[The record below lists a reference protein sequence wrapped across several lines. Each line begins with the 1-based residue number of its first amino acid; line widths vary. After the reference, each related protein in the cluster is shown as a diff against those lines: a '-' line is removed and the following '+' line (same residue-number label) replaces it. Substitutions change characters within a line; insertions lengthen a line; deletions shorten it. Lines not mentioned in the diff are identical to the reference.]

1 MTEEVAALDDDLS
14 TDLADIGLPYRY
26 APRRA
31 VGHRVIR
38 KDLLRHLTEASLLK
52 QLCIVRG
59 PAGSGKT
66 TLLSQWF
73 DLTRQMDRPIAWLTV
88 DGADRG
94 LAHFLAGLG
103 LALRHAGC
111 LRIAEGVRPLAT
123 QAGRVGMAQLAQ
135 RLAAICNRSGERP
148 LIVIDQYESMDG
160 GEIGQLLAG
169 FLQHVASAR
178 LVIASRVRPAIQLGS
193 LRARDQLFEIGPS
206 DLNLTAMETRAAFED
221 DVPELY
227 TRRLHFE
234 TSGEAV
240 AIGFA
245 RRVIDEPPRDMVGTE
260 NWQEQLHE
268 YYRAEVL
275 DNLPEPLRDAM
286 SRLVVVER
294 FDLSLATALVGR
306 NATAMIER
314 LHHVEGLLLRQRG
327 TQDFFFPEMLR
338 RFLERR
344 LAWMDDADHAALHGR
359 AALWFAERGRQ
370 TEALRHAI
378 AAGDRMQASALLDRI
393 GHTNLVTQHGVVEVH
408 RMLASVGLAR
418 DTDNPATL
426 VSLALIHAHEGDV
439 GAAADCLDRARQLL
453 TGGGDPGVT
462 GQLIVAEAFVDG
474 FREKTVSAATAP
486 ALRRYLEEMADS
498 DHDMRAQAHV
508 LLSWERFCHGD
519 MEAAQRL
526 IDAAGADY
534 AETEGVYGCLFM
546 HVHQALT
553 RYWRNDLQQAL
564 AEICLAERMTRI
576 FFPDD
581 QRLRA
586 MTGMLRAGLLF
597 ELGRPD
603 QLIDFTALVGAV
615 GALESWSEIQI
626 WSHVQAVRV
635 ALAQGREQE
644 ARGIASYGLEV
655 ARRLGSRR
663 LDWHMRLLAVDIAI
677 RSGELDRAQRDAAIL
692 GLSDTGDLESDEAAF
707 TWQERVAGLLTALR
721 LADALDDDDRF
732 SRLAGLARR
741 LIDGIGVNRVRAQ
754 LEVILAHRAQGRQDG
769 GAAAH
774 VAAAR
779 AACTDAL
786 PAALFLE
793 AADRLGPH
801 LTDLSAWVVPAKL
814 AAGRSPATLS
824 AADERDPLTERER
837 QIMFFMGEGHPNKV
851 TAYRLGLS
859 EATVKFHLRNI
870 YRKLHAQNRTQALA
884 RYRTLADER

>member
-1 MTEEVAALDDDLS
+1 MPQDEISA
-14 TDLADIGLPYRY
+14 DLAEIGLPYRY

-31 VGHRVIR
+31 AGYRVIR
-38 KDLLRHLTEASLLK
+38 KELLRHLTEASLLK
-52 QLCIVRG
+52 QFCVVRG

-73 DLTRQMDRPIAWLTV
+73 EVARQMDRPIAWLTV
-88 DGADRG
+88 DEADRD
-94 LAHFLAGLG
+94 LAHFLEGLG
-103 LALRHAGC
+103 LALHRAGC
-111 LRIAEGVRPLAT
+111 PRIAEGVRPLAALAKQT
-123 QAGRVGMAQLAQ
+123 HQASLAQ
-135 RLAAICNRSGERP
+135 RLAAICNLSGERP
-148 LIVIDQYESMDG
+148 LIVIDQYETMDG
-160 GEIGQLLAG
+160 ADVGQLLAG
-169 FLQHVASAR
+169 LMQHATTVR
-178 LVIASRVRPAIQLGS
+178 LVIASRVRPSIQLSS

-206 DLNLTAMETRAAFED
+206 DLNLTPMETRAAFEEE
-221 DVPELY
+221 VPELY

-240 AIGFA
+240 AVGFA
-245 RRVIDEPPRDMVGTE
+245 RRVMDELPRSLVGAE

-275 DNLPEPLRDAM
+275 DCLPEQLRDAM

-314 LHHVEGLLLRQRG
+314 LHHVDGLLLRQRE
-327 TQDFFFPEMLR
+327 TQDFYFPEMLR

-344 LAWMDDADHAALHGR
+344 LAWLDDADRAALHGR

-378 AAGDRMQASALLDRI
+378 AAGDRAKAAALLDCI
-393 GHTNLVTQHGVVEVH
+393 GHTNLVTQQGVAEVH
-408 RMLASVGLAR
+408 RMLASVGLAQ

-426 VSLALIHAHEGDV
+426 VSLALIHAHEGDA
-439 GAAADCLDRARQLL
+439 GAAADCLERAKEVLAC
-453 TGGGDPGVT
+453 GGPAEPGVM
-462 GQLIVAEAFVDG
+462 GQLILAEAFVDG

-486 ALRRYLEEMADS
+486 ALRRYLADMS
-498 DHDMRAQAHV
+498 EHDHDTRAQTHV
-508 LLSWERFCHGD
+508 LLSWERFCQGD
-519 MEAAQRL
+519 MGSAQEL

-553 RYWRNDLQQAL
+553 RFWRNDLERAL
-564 AEICLAERMTRI
+564 SEIELAERMTRI

-581 QRLRA
+581 HRLRA
-586 MTGMLRAGLLF
+586 MMAMLRAGLLF

-603 QLIDFTALVGAV
+603 ALVDFTALVGTV

-626 WSHVQAVRV
+626 WSHVQAVRA
-635 ALAQGREQE
+635 ALALGRERE

-655 ARRLGSRR
+655 ARRLGSSR
-663 LDWHMRLLAVDIAI
+663 LEWHMRLLGIDIAA
-677 RSGELDRAQRDAAIL
+677 RAGELERACRDADAL
-692 GLSDTGDLESDEAAF
+692 GLPEAAFLTGMDGAF
-707 TWQERVAGLLTALR
+707 TWQEQVAGLLTGLR
-721 LADALDDDDRF
+721 LADALDDEEQF
-732 SRLAGLARR
+732 GRLAIIAQR
-741 LIDGIGVNRVRAQ
+741 LIDGIGVERARTQ
-754 LEVILAHRAQGRQDG
+754 LHVLLAYRAHGAEDE
-769 GAAAH
+769 AAA
-774 VAAAR
+774 AANVDTAR
-779 AACTDAL
+779 AACPDSL

-793 AADRLGPH
+793 AADRLGPY
-801 LTDLSAWVVPAKL
+801 LTDLAAWVMPAKL
-814 AAGRSPATLS
+814 SPARPQ
-824 AADERDPLTERER
+824 AALTATDERDPLTERER
-837 QIMFFMGEGHPNKV
+837 QIMFFMGKGHPNKV